1 MQQPEKS
8 WEEKREHREEAIR
21 SVKRSQMYT
30 LLSNLRQGGA
40 LPLDGAATPDPTDS
54 STPKRRWEA
63 SIQSWKRDIQDAVEK
78 VPPGLVNIYV
88 RRRAFDDTEIG
99 RKSAVRSSDLNG
111 LPLLRRRA
119 TTANPPARNQAAEL
133 SRNTDDIAQMEILRR
148 RSEAV
153 RHVSRLHLSAE
164 PIYYEDG
171 KVLQL
176 KEKPST
182 ERAQAAADS
191 IHGVTEAMLGR
202 LDVEFCVNPPR
213 GFYFGRQ

>member
-1 MQQPEKS
+1 MCS
-8 WEEKREHREEAIR
+8 A
-21 SVKRSQMYT
+21 SQ
-30 LLSNLRQGGA
+30 
-40 LPLDGAATPDPTDS
+40 
-54 STPKRRWEA
+54 RR
-63 SIQSWKRDIQDAVEK
+63 
-78 VPPGLVNIYV
+78 
-88 RRRAFDDTEIG
+88 
-99 RKSAVRSSDLNG
+99 
-111 LPLLRRRA
+111 
-119 TTANPPARNQAAEL
+119 
-133 SRNTDDIAQMEILRR
+133 
-148 RSEAV
+148 V
-153 RHVSRLHLSAE
+153 RHVSRLRLSAE